1 MGHFAPSLR
10 TYGQCG
16 GGWGGGGSIFK
27 LISEVFLENYGSR
40 RGVGGGVQEMG
51 GGCGHHHRHTKEKK
65 KSQATK
71 LKQTKFLKVCP
82 GDQ

>member
-1 MGHFAPSLR
+1 MDSA
-10 TYGQCG
+10 

-65 KSQATK
+65 KVRPPNSNR
-71 LKQTKFLKVCP
+71 P
-82 GDQ
+82 SS